1 MDIVTIVISL
11 FVLLFAITVHEAAH
25 AWSAKKFGDPTAA
38 ALGRATLNPLA
49 HIDPIG
55 TILLPLLL
63 VAIRAPVFGWAKPVP
78 VNPYNLR
85 DPRRDNI
92 WISASGPLANF
103 SVAFASFL
111 TILLLKVIRPG
122 VVDFLRN
129 YLLSQGSRQPG
140 FYPLEGLALILFYA
154 VLVNTYLA
162 VFNLIP
168 VPPLD
173 GSGVLMGLLPLEAAQ
188 RYERIRPFGF
198 IIVLFLIYVGVLDI
212 IIRPIQLLV
221 FAFIFG

>member
-1 MDIVTIVISL
+1 MGIVNVVISL

-25 AWSAKKFGDPTAA
+25 AWAANRLGDPTAA
-38 ALGRATLNPLA
+38 SMGRASLNPLA

-55 TILLPLLL
+55 TVLLPLML
-63 VAIRAPVFGWAKPVP
+63 VLIKAPVFGWAKPVP

-92 WISASGPLANF
+92 WISGAGPLANLG
-103 SVAFASFL
+103 VAFASFIAL
-111 TILLLKVIRPG
+111 LLLKAFRPG
-122 VVDFLRN
+122 VVEFLRSF
-129 YLLSQGSRQPG
+129 LLEQGGRPPG
-140 FYPLEGLALILFYA
+140 LYPLEGLSLILFYA
-154 VLVNTYLA
+154 ILINTYLV

-173 GSGVLMGLLPLEAAQ
+173 GSGVLAGILSYEAAQ
-188 RYERIRPFGF
+188 RYERIRPYGF
-198 IIVLFLIYVGVLDI
+198 LIVLLLISIGVLDI
-212 IIRPIQLLV
+212 IIRPLQLLI

>member
-1 MDIVTIVISL
+1 MGIVNIVISL

-25 AWSAKKFGDPTAA
+25 AWSANKLGDPTAA
-38 ALGRATLNPLA
+38 SMGRASLNPLA

-55 TILLPLLL
+55 TLLLPLML
-63 VAIRAPVFGWAKPVP
+63 VLIKAPVFGWAKPVP

-92 WISASGPLANF
+92 WISASGPLANM
-103 SVAFASFL
+103 SVAFVSFL
-111 TILLLKVIRPG
+111 GILLLKLVRPG
-122 VVDFLRN
+122 VTVFLQTF
-129 YLLSQGSRQPG
+129 LIDQGSLPRG
-140 FYPLEGLALILFYA
+140 VYPLEGLVIVLFYA

-173 GSGVLMGLLPLEAAQ
+173 GSGVLMGLLSYEAAQ
-188 RYERIRPFGF
+188 KYDRLRPYGF
-198 IIVLFLIYVGVLDI
+198 IIVMLMISIGVLDI
-212 IIRPIQLLV
+212 IVRPIQLLL

>member
-1 MDIVTIVISL
+1 MAIANIVISL

-25 AWSAKKFGDPTAA
+25 AWTANRFGDPTAA

-55 TILLPLLL
+55 TILLPLML
-63 VAIRAPVFGWAKPVP
+63 VLIKAPVFGWAKPVP
-78 VNPYNLR
+78 VNPHNLR

-92 WISASGPLANF
+92 WISASGPLANL
-103 SVAFASFL
+103 SVAFVSFL
-111 TILLLKVIRPG
+111 ALLFLKLVRPG
-122 VVDFLRN
+122 VVDFLRRF
-129 YLLSQGSRQPG
+129 LIDQDSLPRGV
-140 FYPLEGLALILFYA
+140 FPLEGLAIILFYA
-154 VLVNTYLA
+154 ILINTYLV

-173 GSGVLMGLLPLEAAQ
+173 GSGVLLGILPYEAALKYD
-188 RYERIRPFGF
+188 RLRPYGF
-198 IIVLFLIYVGVLDI
+198 IIVLLLISIGILDLI
-212 IIRPIQLLV
+212 VRPIQILI

>member
-1 MDIVTIVISL
+1 
-11 FVLLFAITVHEAAH
+11 
-25 AWSAKKFGDPTAA
+25 
-38 ALGRATLNPLA
+38 
-49 HIDPIG
+49 
-55 TILLPLLL
+55 
-63 VAIRAPVFGWAKPVP
+63 PVFGWAKPVP

-92 WISASGPLANF
+92 WISAAGPLSNI
-103 SVAFASFL
+103 SVAFVSFL
-111 TILLLKVIRPG
+111 AILLLKLIRPG

-129 YLLSQGSRQPG
+129 FLLGQGSRQPG
-140 FYPLEGLALILFYA
+140 FYPLEGIALILFYA

-198 IIVLFLIYVGVLDI
+198 IIVLFMIYIGVLDI
-212 IIRPIQLLV
+212 IIRPIQLLI